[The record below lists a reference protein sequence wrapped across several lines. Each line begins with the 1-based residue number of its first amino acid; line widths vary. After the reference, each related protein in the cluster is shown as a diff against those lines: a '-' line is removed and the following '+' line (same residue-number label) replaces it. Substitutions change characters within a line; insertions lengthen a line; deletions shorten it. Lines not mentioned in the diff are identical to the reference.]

1 MRRRSLVIPLFLI
14 VMGSLWFI
22 KSIDLM
28 PETSSIIA
36 IGLAVL
42 GLVVLITDGINKQ
55 SIGRP
60 FFDVFGRSGVFV
72 LRRVVSHFPYFIGGH
87 GGFGVFV
94 VALTQRH
101 GSRQICPPSVSPTRL
116 I

>member
-1 MRRRSLVIPLFLI
+1 MRSRSLFIPLFLI

-55 SIGRP
+55 SIVAGP
-60 FFDVFGRSGVFV
+60 FLMYFV

-87 GGFGVFV
+87 GGFGVFIA
-94 VALTQRH
+94 ALTQQH

>member
-1 MRRRSLVIPLFLI
+1 MRSRSLFIPLFLI

-55 SIGRP
+55 SIVAGP
-60 FFDVFGRSGVFV
+60 FLMYLYYEEWFRISHILSVGMVVLGSLLLLSRSSMVPDKYARH
-72 LRRVVSHFPYFIGGH
+72 LFPP
-87 GGFGVFV
+87 
-94 VALTQRH
+94 QD
-101 GSRQICPPSVSPTRL
+101 
-116 I
+116 

>member
-1 MRRRSLVIPLFLI
+1 MRSRSLFIPLFLI

-55 SIGRP
+55 SLVAGPFLMYLGAAVYLYYEAWFGISHILSVGMVGLGSLLLISRSSLVPDKYARP
-60 FFDVFGRSGVFV
+60 
-72 LRRVVSHFPYFIGGH
+72 LFPP
-87 GGFGVFV
+87 
-94 VALTQRH
+94 QD
-101 GSRQICPPSVSPTRL
+101 
-116 I
+116 

>member
-1 MRRRSLVIPLFLI
+1 MRSRSLFIPLFLI

-55 SIGRP
+55 SIVAGP
-60 FFDVFGRSGVFV
+60 FLMYLGAAVYLYYEEWFRISHILSVGMVVLGSLLLLSRSGMVPDKYARH
-72 LRRVVSHFPYFIGGH
+72 LFPP
-87 GGFGVFV
+87 
-94 VALTQRH
+94 QD
-101 GSRQICPPSVSPTRL
+101 
-116 I
+116 

>member
-1 MRRRSLVIPLFLI
+1 MRSRSLFIPLFLI

-55 SIGRP
+55 SIVAGPLLMYLGAAVYLYYEAWFRISHILS
-60 FFDVFGRSGVFV
+60 VGMVVLGSLLLLSRSGMVPDKYARH
-72 LRRVVSHFPYFIGGH
+72 LFPP
-87 GGFGVFV
+87 
-94 VALTQRH
+94 QD
-101 GSRQICPPSVSPTRL
+101 
-116 I
+116 